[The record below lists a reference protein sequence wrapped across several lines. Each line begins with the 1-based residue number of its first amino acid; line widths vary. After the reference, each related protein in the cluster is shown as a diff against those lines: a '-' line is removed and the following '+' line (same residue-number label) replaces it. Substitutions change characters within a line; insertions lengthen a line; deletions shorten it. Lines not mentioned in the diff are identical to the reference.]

1 MHKLIYWEMKSRP
14 KKANGKF
21 DTLKVKR
28 KWEQRKKNKKSAHYC
43 QALENSLLRRN
54 RVA

>member
-1 MHKLIYWEMKSRP
+1 MVGCIRIHAAIAQNLSMHKLIYWEMKSRP

-28 KWEQRKKNKKSAHYC
+28 KWE
-43 QALENSLLRRN
+43 
-54 RVA
+54 